1 MPARAWLSGVTV
13 LCCPLTQEISPNLA
27 KVTDYSVDGTVLN
40 YPSLPAQHSFLFQ
53 FGVRKKRQQFLRERA
68 GPSAAYGVNPIDVFK
83 LSGNTY
89 GCGAYRELRPAMAQ
103 QYRNQRSLC
112 EKSQPRKSTGEAD
125 RVSPPLGRRP
135 GKQTDCSM
143 PSALANFLTF

>member
-89 GCGAYRELRPAMAQ
+89 GCGAYRELGQ
-103 QYRNQRSLC
+103 QWLNNTGTKGLCARSHN
-112 EKSQPRKSTGEAD
+112 
-125 RVSPPLGRRP
+125 RVRAPV
-135 GKQTDCSM
+135 KQTGYRLPWQAARKAD
-143 PSALANFLTF
+143 